1 MIYLVTKVKALFKSS
16 KYECVSVEKSKEI
29 INSMKKLED

>member
-16 KYECVSVEKSKEI
+16 KYECISIERSKEI
-29 INSMKKLED
+29 IKFYEKN